1 MARSATILAYH
12 AIGECPHR
20 EQPHNC
26 VCISTETFAKQ
37 VKFMAKS
44 RQVVSLDDVI
54 KGRFSGRRPA
64 VAITFDDG
72 YRNIIENALP
82 ILNKYGF
89 DATIFVPTK
98 WIGQKN
104 IWDSDTACF
113 PLEIANENDLQ
124 KAARLGIAVE
134 SHGHAHIDLERADPL
149 IVAEDLQM
157 SVVRLREILGRQPR
171 YLAYPYGRQS
181 PATWVS
187 AAEAG
192 FSHAFLCD
200 SVEVGELAHERVSID
215 GREGRIRLR
224 LKTAGGYLARRR
236 SRLGSAAASI
246 TRLAF
251 PRAHV
256 PATWTDAARQANA
269 R

>member
-12 AIGECPHR
+12 AIGECPHS

-37 VKFMAKS
+37 MRFLANS
-44 RQVVSLDDVI
+44 RQVVSLEDVI
-54 KGRFSGRRPA
+54 KGRFSERRPA

-72 YRNIIENALP
+72 YRNIIDNAVP
-82 ILNKYGF
+82 ILNQYGF

-104 IWDSDTACF
+104 TWDVDTACF
-113 PLEIANENDLQ
+113 PLEIADENELQ
-124 KAARLGIAVE
+124 MAARLGIAIE
-134 SHGHAHIDLERADPL
+134 SHGHAHIDLERSDPL
-149 IVAEDLQM
+149 VVAEDLQM

-181 PATWVS
+181 PATWAS

-200 SVEVGELAHERVSID
+200 NVEAGELAHERVSID
-215 GREGRIRLR
+215 GCEGRIRLR
-224 LKTAGGYLARRR
+224 LKTAGGYLARRH
-236 SRLGSAAASI
+236 SRFGSAAASI

-251 PRAHV
+251 PKAHV
-256 PATWTDAARQANA
+256 PAALTGAASQEDTR
-269 R
+269 